1 MRFNNSLYLIKEG
14 FKSIFLHGFMSF
26 AAICVTVACLLIM
39 GVFSA
44 LLYNVTIMVD
54 DLNETNEIMVY
65 IDENLTES
73 EAKSIQT
80 QISTTIDNIMEATFR
95 SREEALQ
102 DFIADHDGD
111 AAFSGVEADTF
122 RHRVVVTLE
131 DNARMEET
139 IQEIKKINGVADIT
153 AYYEL
158 AEGFSTMQNILRIIS
173 IAVILVLLAIS
184 LLIISNTIK
193 MAMADRREEIFIMK
207 MVGATNGFIRLPF
220 IVEGMFLGMSSA
232 ALAFVLNR
240 TVYNTLAEK
249 MDEMDSLNIIELVPF
264 NELLGPMVI
273 TFVLAGLFVSIIGSW
288 TSIRK
293 FLDV

>member
-139 IQEIKKINGVADIT
+139 IQEIKKVNGVADIT

-220 IVEGMFLGMSSA
+220 IVEGLFLGMSSA

>member
-220 IVEGMFLGMSSA
+220 IVEGMFLGMSSE